1 MSPAG
6 RLAASASISVV
17 ALAAVVGVPSAVAGG
32 KVPPSSGIDAAPVSA
47 PGSKLA
53 YVTRRAGRDTKLV
66 ETFSGGLGVVRRARL
81 AGRFS
86 VPVVAND
93 GSPSGLSADGQ
104 TLVLTKPRRAAL
116 PGRTTRLAVVDVR
129 RLRIQRVLN
138 LRGNFSFD
146 AISPDGRTMFLIRY
160 ADPRDPT
167 QYSVRAYDLAARRML
182 SGRIVDPSEPDEDM
196 SGFPMTRAMGLD
208 GRWAYT
214 LYDGTEHP
222 FIHAL
227 DTERREAVCIDM
239 DLLAGRSNGLGDLKL
254 RPSDGR
260 LDVLAG
266 TEVLASVDTSTHELI
281 RRRAAARPPVAA
293 DEAGFPWLV
302 IAAPTAALLLLA
314 AVGRR
319 RFSTRTAVP

>member
-6 RLAASASISVV
+6 RLATSASISVV
-17 ALAAVVGVPSAVAGG
+17 ALAAVAGVPSAVAGG

-53 YVTRRAGRDTKLV
+53 YLTRRAGPDTELV
-66 ETFSGGLGVVRRARL
+66 EAFPGGLGVVRTARL
-81 AGRFS
+81 VGRFS

-104 TLVLTKPRRAAL
+104 TLVLTKSRRAL
-116 PGRTTRLAVVDVR
+116 RGGTTRLAVVDVR
-129 RLRIQRVLN
+129 RLRIRRVLN

-167 QYSVRAYDLAARRML
+167 QYSVRAYDLGARRML
-182 SGRIVDPSEPDEDM
+182 AGRIVDRSEPDEDM

-227 DTERREAVCIDM
+227 DTERRAAVCIDM
-239 DLLAGRSNGLGDLKL
+239 DMLAGRSNGIADLKL
-254 RPSDGR
+254 RTSDGR

-266 TEVLASVDTSTHELI
+266 AEVLASVDTSTHELI
-281 RRRAAARPPVAA
+281 RRRAAERLPAA
-293 DEAGFPWLV
+293 SEEPGFPWLL

-319 RFSTRTAVP
+319 RLATRTAAP